1 MTSILLHRLSVCLAL
16 KTAFNC
22 SVAACMYRIVLQ
34 HPFCF
39 IAFCSVAVHLYCVVL
54 QHPFSCPA
62 GLCFAPAYVQVHLA
76 LAEQVLQTTRGG
88 NNNVH
93 TCTTQAATSTQR

>member
-1 MTSILLHRLSVCLAL
+1 VTSILLHRLSVCLAL

-39 IAFCSVAVHLYCVVL
+39 IAFLSVSLEGCLQLQCGCTFVL
-54 QHPFSCPA
+54 RCRATPLQLSCWPV
-62 GLCFAPAYVQVHLA
+62 F
-76 LAEQVLQTTRGG
+76 R
-88 NNNVH
+88 
-93 TCTTQAATSTQR
+93 TCICPGSSCAC